1 MELKKK
7 ENIGWIDLL
16 RVLACFFVVFSHS
29 CDAFIGQ
36 FDANRESFLT
46 GVFWGSLMRPCV
58 PIFVM
63 MTGVLLL
70 PVQTDMAAFYKK
82 RIGRL
87 IPPMIFW
94 SLVLPVLYFIYLNYI
109 NPDTQNPLIS
119 MPDHSLEALWFK
131 LYTFIFNFNFDTVP
145 LWYLYMLIGLYLI
158 MPIISGWL
166 EKVSKKELKLFLGI
180 WGISLIAPYVKMFA
194 PALGYQGNYGNMGL
208 WGVCDWN
215 DYGTFY
221 YFSGFIGYLLL
232 AYYLT
237 KYPLKWS
244 WKKLLSITIP
254 MFLTGYLITSYGYVI
269 TQNYFPGNYAYLEI
283 VWYFAGINVFMM
295 NLPGFCNRTED
306 KGTFKPQV
314 ITHGI
319 TRIRHLSEP
328 LCICIHCL
336 RFTGYRVAA
345 IYCTN
350 YLYGLYCIPDMLRHR
365 LANVKKQI
373 DQSLHPV
380 T

>member
-46 GVFWGSLMRPCV
+46 GVFLGSLMRPCV

-295 NLPGFCNRTED
+295 
-306 KGTFKPQV
+306 TFPVFV
-314 ITHGI
+314 IVQKI
-319 TRIRHLSEP
+319 KVPS
-328 LCICIHCL
+328 
-336 RFTGYRVAA
+336 
-345 IYCTN
+345 N
-350 YLYGLYCIPDMLRHR
+350 HR
-365 LANVKKQI
+365 LSHMA
-373 DQSLHPV
+373 SLAFGIYLSHYVFVFIAYDLLDTELLPYTV
-380 T
+380 RIICMACIVFLTCYAIVWLMSKSNLTNRFIR